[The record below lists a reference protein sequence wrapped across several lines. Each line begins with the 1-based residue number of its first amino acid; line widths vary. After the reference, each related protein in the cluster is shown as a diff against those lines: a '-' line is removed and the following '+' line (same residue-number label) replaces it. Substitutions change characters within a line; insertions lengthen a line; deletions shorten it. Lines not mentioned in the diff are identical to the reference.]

1 MVSVLLIHFLL
12 YSLSCLYFC
21 SDYDLD
27 KISAVLNFVYLFL
40 NLLPFL
46 LARFR
51 CATTLFYSKADTFLW
66 GSFQSY

>member
-27 KISAVLNFVYLFL
+27 KIPAVLNFVRLFL
-40 NLLPFL
+40 NLLLFL
-46 LARFR
+46 LARLR
-51 CATTLFYSKADTFLW
+51 CATTLFYYKADTFLW
-66 GSFQSY
+66 GSFRFF